1 MMLARRTLLQAAT
14 LGVGMVRLPA
24 MARNT
29 GADWVLAGGLDTDA
43 AFARGVDAQTVLAM
57 KLDARDYFALVS
69 ALKHPGQQL
78 QGLLDIPRALLL
90 EQAVRDSGARLL
102 RHHSQI
108 SPAGAMAE
116 DWAHAVGVALA
127 SGAPLPAQHITRGD
141 PRIAIA
147 VRT

>member
-14 LGVGMVRLPA
+14 LGVGMACLPA
-24 MARNT
+24 IAQHA

-43 AFARGVDAQTVLAM
+43 AFARGVGAHAVLAM
-57 KLDARDYFALVS
+57 KLDARDYLALVS
-69 ALKHPGQQL
+69 ALKNPGLQL

-108 SPAGAMAE
+108 SPSGAVTE
-116 DWAHAVGVALA
+116 EWAYAVGAALA
-127 SGAPLPAQHITRGD
+127 SGAPLPLKHITRGD